1 MHRWPALVT
10 LYWSF
15 ATAWGQTIPSQRLT
29 DWSAAGARTPFVPVA
44 SVSITD
50 FGADPTGVASCNT
63 ALQAALAALD
73 GPGEVYFPAGSY
85 RFNNT
90 IVPPDSTVLAGEA
103 DANGQPLA
111 RLLLAAGEEQDGI
124 RIAGSET
131 VSGAV
136 ITAAPQQG
144 QRFLLVDQ
152 PLLFQPGQWLR
163 LEATD
168 DASLVTSSWS
178 LGQTGQVVEVQS
190 VSGDTLHLV
199 HPMRRTHASVPLLRR
214 MTPRRQVHV
223 RCLLLDRT
231 TATTSQTCNILM
243 RNAVDCTVKG
253 VRSER
258 CNYAHINLFRTA
270 NTTIALSHFRQGHS
284 YGGGGRA
291 YGVLVDYGSGDNRVE
306 GNTFEQLRHAM
317 IVQAGANGNVFAYNH
332 SVNPFWSQFPF
343 PSNAAGDLVLHG
355 NYPYLNLFEGNVVQ
369 NIVID
374 NSHGINGPYNTLFRN
389 RAELYGIFMNTSP
402 ASNEQNFIG
411 NQVTY
416 TGSVTYG
423 QYALQGTGHFAYG
436 NQIKGTILPAG
447 TAEPV
452 APSLC
457 GYSFGPFYT
466 VHSSVPPLRTD
477 NWQATSPLI
486 EAQYRRT
493 VLGMPSSC
501 ADVTYDLST
510 GLSGVP
516 QQATCRVFF
525 DAAAHQLVVEHGSPA
540 AEPYAVF
547 DSMGRTV
554 AAGTVQ
560 ASRTAITLPPLA
572 RGSYVVRLM
581 RQGHRFMV
589 AH

>member
-1 MHRWPALVT
+1 MFRTRIIIVALVWPALG
-10 LYWSF
+10 WC
-15 ATAWGQTIPSQRLT
+15 QEIPAERLT
-29 DWSAAGARTPFVPVA
+29 DWSEVGARTAFVPA
-44 SVSITD
+44 SSVDITD
-50 FGADPTGVASCNT
+50 FGADPTGLTTCNT
-63 ALQAALAALD
+63 ALQAAIAALA
-73 GPGEVYFPAGSY
+73 GPGQVHFPPGIYLFS
-85 RFNNT
+85 NT
-90 IVPPDSTVLAGEA
+90 IVPPDSIILHGEA

-111 RLLLAAGEEQDGI
+111 HLLLAAGEEQDGI
-124 RIAGSET
+124 RISGSENL
-131 VSGAV
+131 SSAV
-136 ITAAPQQG
+136 LTAPPQQG
-144 QRFLLVDQ
+144 QQFLLVDQ
-152 PLLFQPGQWLR
+152 PELFQAGQLLR

-168 DASLVTSSWS
+168 DAELVTSSWS
-178 LGQTGQVVEVQS
+178 LGQTGQLVEVTT
-190 VSGDTLHLV
+190 VTGDTIHLSR
-199 HPMRRTHASVPLLRR
+199 PIRRTYGTAPIVLTV
-214 MTPRRQVHV
+214 TPRRQVHV

-231 TATTSQTCNILM
+231 TATSSQTCNILM
-243 RNAVDCTVKG
+243 RYAQDCTVEG

-258 CNYAHINLFRTA
+258 CNYAHINLFRTTR
-270 NTTIALSHFRQGHS
+270 TTVRNSHFRLGHS
-284 YGGGGRA
+284 YGSGGKA
-291 YGVLVDYGSGDNRVE
+291 YGVLVDYGSGDNLVL
-306 GNTFEQLRHAM
+306 GNTFDQLRHAM
-317 IVQAGANGNVFAYNH
+317 IIQAGANGNVFAYNH

-389 RAELYGIFMNTSP
+389 RAELYGIVMSTSP

-466 VHSSVPPLRTD
+466 VHSSAPPLRTD
-477 NWQATSPLI
+477 NWQATTPLI

-501 ADVTYDLST
+501 ANVTYDLST

-516 QQATCRVFF
+516 QQANCRVFF
-525 DAAAHQLVVEHGSPA
+525 DAAAHQLVVERGSPA